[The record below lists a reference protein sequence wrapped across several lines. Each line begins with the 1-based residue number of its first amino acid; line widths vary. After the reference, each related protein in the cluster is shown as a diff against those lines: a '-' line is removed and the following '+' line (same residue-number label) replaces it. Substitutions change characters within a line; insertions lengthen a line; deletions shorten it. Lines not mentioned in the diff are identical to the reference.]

1 MFYYWGYNLSYI
13 LFLAPAFIFLVVA
26 QVMVKSSF
34 SKYSKTGNYRAMT
47 GAMAAQAV
55 LDQNGVTGVRIEAV
69 AGNLTDHYDPKM
81 NVIRLSE
88 QVFNSASI
96 AAVGVAAHE
105 AGHAV
110 QYAENYGPIK
120 LRMAVLPLARFGPM
134 LTFPLMVAG
143 YWLNMIGLVYA
154 GIILFGFALLFQM
167 ITLPVE
173 FNASSRAMAAINN
186 ASLLTPDEA
195 KGARNVLTAAAMT
208 YVAAMF
214 QSLLQLIW
222 FILQAQRRR

>member
-1 MFYYWGYNLSYI
+1 MFYYWGYNLSYL
-13 LFLAPAFIFLVVA
+13 LFLAPAFILLIAAQILV
-26 QVMVKSSF
+26 KTSF
-34 SKYSKTGNYRAMT
+34 SKYSKIGNYRAMT
-47 GAMAAQAV
+47 GAQAAQAV

-143 YWLNMIGLVYA
+143 YWLNMMGLVYA

-173 FNASSRAMAAINN
+173 FNASRRAMAVINDTG
-186 ASLLTPDEA
+186 LLTSDEA
-195 KGARNVLTAAAMT
+195 RGARKVLTAAAMT

-222 FILQAQRRR
+222 FVLQAQRRR